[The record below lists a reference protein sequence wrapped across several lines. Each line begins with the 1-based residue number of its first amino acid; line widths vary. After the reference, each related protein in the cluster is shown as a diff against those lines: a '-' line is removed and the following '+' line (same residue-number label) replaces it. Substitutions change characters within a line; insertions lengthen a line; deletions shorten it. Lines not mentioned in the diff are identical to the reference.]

1 MTALAAAP
9 VDDKA
14 RIAAP
19 RILVF
24 STNNI
29 SDPGIDLAG
38 SAHLHYSPG
47 VMVISMPCTSGIRPS
62 WILHAIKQGFDGVFI
77 ASDGDECAYLPDCAE
92 RASRIM
98 AEAQTLLKAEGFAAA
113 PEDGGHL
120 LGLRRELRQAH
131 DQFSEGAD
139 RARPSRGAKPW
150 TTTRSSSAAA
160 SPAWSRPSSSATW
173 ATRSCSSRRRPAS
186 AAG

>member
-9 VDDKA
+9 VEGQA
-14 RIAAP
+14 PTAAP

-47 VMVISMPCTSGIRPS
+47 VRVISMPCTSGIRPS
-62 WILHAIKQGFDGVFI
+62 WILHAIQQGFEGVFV
-77 ASDGDECAYLPDCAE
+77 ASDGDECAYLPDCAK

-98 AEAQTLLKAEGFAAA
+98 AEAQALLKANGLQPQRVKMAAICSVCAENFAK
-113 PEDGGHL
+113 HMN
-120 LGLRRELRQAH
+120 
-131 DQFSEGAD
+131 QFSEALIAL
-139 RARPSRGAKPW
+139 RATGAK
-150 TTTRSSSAAA
+150 
-160 SPAWSRPSSSATW
+160 
-173 ATRSCSSRRRPAS
+173 
-186 AAG
+186 